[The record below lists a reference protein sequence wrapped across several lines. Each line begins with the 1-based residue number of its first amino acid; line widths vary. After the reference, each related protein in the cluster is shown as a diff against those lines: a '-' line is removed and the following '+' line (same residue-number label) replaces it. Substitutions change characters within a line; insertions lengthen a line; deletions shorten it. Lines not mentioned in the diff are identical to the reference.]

1 MASKRTTRAA
11 VKTPFHPPTPGHER
25 PGYAEET
32 DQHRLARYADDR
44 KKLSSKYALSKAEA
58 ATLRS
63 SLSQEQ
69 ETTRALRAELAS
81 VQSSDD
87 VEADVSV
94 YRATIE
100 RLTTAVSEQA
110 HAVTSA
116 RVRSDAIHEELEAA
130 NARVDAA
137 NELAEDLSRQ
147 RELHV
152 DEICSLKAQLVS
164 RLAEIDTRCT
174 YATFEKC

>member
-1 MASKRTTRAA
+1 MI
-11 VKTPFHPPTPGHER
+11 VKS
-25 PGYAEET
+25 Y
-32 DQHRLARYADDR
+32 
-44 KKLSSKYALSKAEA
+44 SSKYALSKAEA

-100 RLTTAVSEQA
+100 RLTTAVSEKA
-110 HAVTSA
+110 HSVTSA
-116 RVRSDAIHEELEAA
+116 RVRSRRHQRR
-130 NARVDAA
+130 ARGGKRARRRG
-137 NELAEDLSRQ
+137 E
-147 RELHV
+147 
-152 DEICSLKAQLVS
+152 
-164 RLAEIDTRCT
+164 
-174 YATFEKC
+174 